1 MYWDIQSALDR
12 NCLFNFIIGARG
24 VGKTYGAKKKAISNW
39 IKKGEEFVY
48 IRRYKEELSKIKN
61 FFKDIIENKEFPE
74 WEFKVHNGC
83 FYARSTIFDGDK
95 NENEWETIG
104 YYMSL
109 STAKVQKSVAFPK
122 VQTII
127 FDEFILDKGFYRYL
141 PDEVT
146 NFLEA
151 YSTIARLRDVTVF
164 FLSNALTVTNPYF
177 IYFNL
182 SLPYKTEFKV
192 QDDILIQYIKKEDY
206 ANEAKKTRFAKIIE
220 GTPYSEYSI
229 DNEFLRDDRNFVMKK
244 TLKSRCIFGFVY
256 KEDTFGV
263 WYDYS
268 IGYMFVSKDY
278 DKSKGILY
286 SFTLD
291 DHKPNTVLLKG
302 KKGILLET
310 FIKNYKLGLV
320 RFESINIKNIC
331 NEIIKL
337 TL

>member
-1 MYWDIQSALDR
+1 MYWDIQKVKDR
-12 NCLFNFIIGARG
+12 DCLFNFIIGARG
-24 VGKTYGAKKKAISNW
+24 VGKTYGCKNEV
-39 IKKGEEFVY
+39 IKEYLKRGKQFVY
-48 IRRYKEELSKIKN
+48 LRRYKEELKKVKN
-61 FFKDIIENKEFPE
+61 FFSDVSERYPDY
-74 WEFKVHNGC
+74 EFKADRGY
-83 FYARSTIFDGDK
+83 FYIRPVSDEEK
-95 NENEWETIG
+95 NKNPWEVMG
-104 YYMSL
+104 YYISL
-109 STAKVQKSVAFPK
+109 STAKIEKSTAFPL
-122 VQTII
+122 VDAII
-127 FDEFILDKGFYRYL
+127 FDEFILDKGYHRYL

-151 YSTIARLRDVTVF
+151 YSTIARLRDVRVY
-164 FLSNALTVTNPYF
+164 FLSNALTITNPYF
-177 IYFNL
+177 IYFNINM
-182 SLPYKTEFKV
+182 PYRTEFKM
-192 QDDILIQYIKKEDY
+192 QDDILIQYVMESEY
-206 ANEAKKTRFAKIIE
+206 QEEAKKTRFAKIIE
-220 GTPYSEYSI
+220 GTPYADYSI
-229 DNEFLRDDRNFVMKK
+229 ENEFLRDDRNFVMKK

-256 KEDTFGV
+256 KDDTFGV